1 MLYVSPWIKLWNYRE
16 NSPQWYIRFDGPS
29 PAFCCIH
36 GEVTTFIYFHSAS
49 TPKRSPSFFES
60 VSHEETSPPN
70 IIYIFKKNRLS
81 SIIILAAPPPFF
93 GYLAGWKKALLLN
106 YRNVNKY
113 SICMFAYVRTWWIFS
128 VHACSVMLLET

>member
-16 NSPQWYIRFDGPS
+16 NSPQCYIRFDGPS

-70 IIYIFKKNRLS
+70 IIYIFLKKSSFFNNYLS
-81 SIIILAAPPPFF
+81 CSTAFF
-93 GYLAGWKKALLLN
+93 RVFSWMKKALLLN